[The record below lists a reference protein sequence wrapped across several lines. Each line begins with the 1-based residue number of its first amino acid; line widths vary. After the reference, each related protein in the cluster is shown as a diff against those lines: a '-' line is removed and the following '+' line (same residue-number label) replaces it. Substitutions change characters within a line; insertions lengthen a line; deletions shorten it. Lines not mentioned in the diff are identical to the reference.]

1 MSDDLV
7 VFGIYRTV
15 PAVEEAV
22 DNLLA
27 IGLESQAI
35 FVLHPKNEDT
45 VEFANRKQTHVP
57 RGTGEGPTA
66 SLPLDGT
73 IGIGGPVGSG
83 TGLAHWLLDPVAPH
97 EGALHDA
104 LTEMGVPEEWCNK
117 RVVHGGFLIS
127 VKCVSLEEFFGA
139 TGVLAFTQ
147 AMDIS
152 WPKSL
157 AKLRVSHS
165 RAEASGGR

>member
-7 VFGIYRTV
+7 VFGIYRTL
-15 PAVEEAV
+15 PEVEEGV

-27 IGLESQAI
+27 VGFASQSI
-35 FVLHPKNEDT
+35 FVLHPKNKDT

-57 RGTGEGPTA
+57 RGIGEGPTA

-73 IGIGGPVGSG
+73 IGIGGPTGSG
-83 TGLAHWLLDPVAPH
+83 EGLAHWLFDPVAPH
-97 EGALHDA
+97 EGALQGA
-104 LTEMGVPEEWCNK
+104 LTDMGVPGAWCNK

-127 VKCVSLEEFFGA
+127 VKCASWEEFFRA
-139 TGVLAFTQ
+139 TGVLAFTE

-157 AKLRVSHS
+157 GQYRTS
-165 RAEASGGR
+165 RSREASGGR